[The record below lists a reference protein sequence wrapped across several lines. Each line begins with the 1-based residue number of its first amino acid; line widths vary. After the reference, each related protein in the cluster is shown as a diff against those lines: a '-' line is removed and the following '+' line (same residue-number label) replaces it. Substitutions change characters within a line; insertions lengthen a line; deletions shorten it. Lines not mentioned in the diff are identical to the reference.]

1 MLSKDM
7 IAALLAAVD
16 SKLAVTDTLTL
27 EDLEL
32 TQRLVQAKTVL
43 EAMSTSQA

>member
-1 MLSKDM
+1 M

-32 TQRLVQAKTVL
+32 TQHLVQAKAAL
-43 EAMSTSQA
+43 EAMSARRA